1 MCKFSSDNKAR
12 VGNAILYIASKVH
25 DANKTKILKLL
36 YLFEEEMVKKYHIP
50 FFGIPYFV
58 WVYGPVQNDVFVDLS
73 DGPILFG
80 NYIAKAEN
88 GMFVPNASF
97 DEDEFSDAELNIME
111 SVIEEYGQKPAS
123 QLVAFLHKDGSLWYK
138 AAKRYGLLESFNSR
152 EANNSSIE
160 IDFSELLDEE
170 GKEHYLDTLS
180 MYQASNEMKISSY
193 V

>member
-12 VGNAILYIASKVH
+12 VGNAILYIALNVH

-36 YLFEEEMVKKYHIP
+36 YLFEEEMVKKFHIP

-73 DGPILFG
+73 DGPILFD
-80 NYIAKAEN
+80 NYIVKAED
-88 GMFVPNASF
+88 GIFLPNAIF
-97 DEDEFSDAELNIME
+97 DEDEFSDAELSIME
-111 SVIEEYGQKPAS
+111 SVIKEYGCTPAK
-123 QLVAFLHKDGSLWYK
+123 QLVKFLHKDGSLWHS
-138 AAKRYGLLESFNSR
+138 AAKRHGLLESFNSGL
-152 EANNSSIE
+152 ANNSSIE

-170 GKEHYLDTLS
+170 GKEHYHDTLS
-180 MYQASNEMKISSY
+180 MYRTSNEMKISSY